1 MKKKMI
7 SVMFAVVTDKMYF
20 AVIFALGLICVSFHA
35 FAEDLTVARGET
47 FNLQA
52 GASYDT
58 VTVSGTLNIPAGLTL
73 TAVTLELGP
82 EEGDT
87 AQVNVFGNDA
97 TGLKVETVNIGR
109 NGGTGQIVALSAGAV
124 HNTGWDNV
132 RVVDMTTVNICRNAA
147 VSPSGFI
154 DFLKLG
160 PGTADFK
167 SMFNESASR
176 ARILVKDGCLGYAQQ
191 WGKTMFDSGAFRIEA
206 FDGGD
211 IRIGSGYCPRYLNST
226 SCSLVIDGQGHD
238 VVICRYADSQD
249 QFFALQKGVE
259 WINVRDFRI
268 TERHP
273 VVLKADDLL
282 PFGPGSGG
290 VHLQESELCVLRIEE
305 TVQHLNYFVSSLS
318 LDCEALKGGCSSKVI
333 FGEGDQDGHLKGR
346 IAEEVGVF
354 KVGTGTFSITNAA
367 QVGSFTVSNGTVRI
381 AAEFNLD
388 RLFVESGAT
397 LVIDGVTVAPSS
409 GLAEVRGSLVLLNGG
424 RLKTSRTV
432 ENDERIA
439 GFNSAGEWTKNGSGV
454 MIIEDPS
461 VMPSNVIVKA
471 GTLAFSAVGYSC
483 DLFKWNVTDWN
494 NTGTMNTE
502 KGAAHYRF
510 YLGELG
516 FVGPAGNRIGA
527 KEIAAKASGTNPGD
541 LEPGAAAFAA
551 GTIFVGDTAG
561 NGNAGNLFD
570 EDQWPRVAVETPS
583 TTNDNG
589 VTLYVRLPSGS
600 GPVSAIN
607 FQPAYGGCPRA
618 WTLSAS
624 HDGGLTWK
632 VLNEEEFVA
641 DYNEV
646 QNHQQKWFGTAE
658 SGVPL
663 RFRFYSADL
672 GFAVPGVRNMPDSM
686 RVEVAAGA
694 VLDFTNVT
702 GGQTVDAVTIDA
714 ASGGGTIRNA
724 RFAESGTVFLT
735 GAPDGTG
742 IDGLAIPILFEDCTS
757 AENLRLWRICVDGVM
772 QIAGR
777 YHMDYR
783 NGRLFILGRGFII
796 TVR

>member
-97 TGLKVETVNIGR
+97 TGLKVETVNVGR
-109 NGGTGQIVALSAGAV
+109 NGGVGQIAALPT
-124 HNTGWDNV
+124 NTDNDDV
-132 RVVDMTTVNICRNAA
+132 VVVDMTTVNILRNAA

-160 PGTADFK
+160 SVTADFR
-167 SMFNESASR
+167 SMFNESDSR
-176 ARILVKDGCLGYAQQ
+176 ARILVKDSCLGYSQY
-191 WGKTMFDSGAFRIEA
+191 WGYTMFASGAFRIES
-206 FDGGD
+206 FEGGNV
-211 IRIGSGYCPRYLNST
+211 RIGSNWSQRHLNSEFG
-226 SCSLVIDGQGHD
+226 SLVIDGQGHD
-238 VVICRYADSQD
+238 VIFCRSANGENQFYA
-249 QFFALQKGVE
+249 LHEGVE
-259 WINVRDFRI
+259 WANVRNLYI
-268 TERHP
+268 TSKHS
-273 VVLKADDLL
+273 VVLPDDNLL
-282 PFGPGSGG
+282 PYGPGNGG
-290 VHLQESELCVLRIEE
+290 VVLQEPNPPYVLLRIKD
-305 TVQHLNYFVSSLS
+305 TTQRLNWFSSPFPLDTES
-318 LDCEALKGGCSSKVI
+318 LTGTSSSKVI

-346 IAEEVGVF
+346 IAADVGVF
-354 KVGTGTFSITNAA
+354 KVGTGIFSVTNAA

-388 RLFVESGAT
+388 SLLVESGAT
-397 LVIDGVTVAPSS
+397 LIIDGVTVVPSS

-424 RLKTSRTV
+424 RLEASRMV

-494 NTGTMNTE
+494 NVGYFDRD
-502 KGAAHYRF
+502 KGAHDYRF

-551 GTIFVGDTAG
+551 GTIFVGDIAG

-583 TTNDNG
+583 TTNENG

-607 FQPAYGGCPRA
+607 FQPGYGGCPRA

-632 VLNEEEFVA
+632 LLNEEEFIVGNYS
-641 DYNEV
+641 DM
-646 QNHQQKWFGTAE
+646 KDMTWFGTAE

-757 AENLRLWRICVDGVM
+757 AENLHSWRICVDGVM